1 MSVVFPGS
9 FLLLDFINA
18 VVGWD
23 MTIEEA
29 VKTGARIQTLRHMFN
44 IREGVEPAKHYRLP
58 DRMAGI
64 PPKSE
69 GPLKNITIDIDSLAR
84 EYRKAMGW
92 DPDSGQPTKATLA
105 KLGLKELTKKY
116 A

>member
-1 MSVVFPGS
+1 MSVVFPG
-9 FLLLDFINA
+9 FFPLLDFINA

-29 VKTGARIQTLRHMFN
+29 VQTGARIQTLRHSFS
-44 IREGVEPAKHYRLP
+44 IREGFEPAKTHIMP
-58 DRMAGI
+58 GRMAGN

-69 GPLKNITIDIDSLAR
+69 GPLKDITIDIDSLAK

-92 DPDSGQPTKATLA
+92 NPDTGHPKEETLA
-105 KLGLKELTKKY
+105 KLGLGELVKK
-116 A
+116 

>member
-1 MSVVFPGS
+1 MFFSGIFP
-9 FLLLDFINA
+9 LLDFINA

-29 VKTGARIQTLRHMFN
+29 IQTGARIQTLRHMFN
-44 IREGVEPAKHYRLP
+44 IREGVEPAKTHLMP
-58 DRMAGI
+58 GRMAGT

-69 GPLKNITIDIDSLAR
+69 GPLKDITIDIDSLAK

-92 DPDSGQPTKATLA
+92 NPDTGHPTEDTLA
-105 KLGLKELTKKY
+105 KLGLGELAKKH